1 MQQGEPVVTEV
12 MGHNVLPHTQLLPH
26 SNGGPPVWMGGK
38 KKVNNTIYIKYTHN
52 ICDNLS
58 IHTLPIRMK
67 KHAAIRLIQRFDL
80 DIVELRHVIKTARV
94 VKRPVKEGDI
104 GVLERR
110 MGKGHIRIKYKVHS
124 GVLWIITVEG
134 GHGR

>member
-1 MQQGEPVVTEV
+1 
-12 MGHNVLPHTQLLPH
+12 
-26 SNGGPPVWMGGK
+26 MGGK
-38 KKVNNTIYIKYTHN
+38 KIVNNIIYIKYTLN

-58 IHTLPIRMK
+58 IHKLPIKMK
-67 KHAAIRLIQRFDL
+67 RHAAMRLIQRFDL
-80 DIVELRHVIKTARV
+80 DIDELRHVIKTAKV
-94 VKRPVKEGDI
+94 VRKPLKDGDI